1 MSKKNINLTPLELAK
16 RLDVGRNAIYEM
28 RREGRLPEGVK
39 FGSRRLF
46 PIHQLVSYSNEL
58 AELFKQDLETSNEQ

>member
-16 RLDVGRNAIYEM
+16 RLGVGRNAIYEM

-46 PIHQLVSYSNEL
+46 PIHQLVNYSNDL
-58 AELFKQDLETSNEQ
+58 AKLFKQELATSDER